1 MTMTEM
7 HLAKFASMKVILCS
21 QLHEEMC
28 MELTSATWPKND
40 IDNEQEN
47 LNLTKLPFAN
57 NAKLKSDE
65 MLFLLQ
71 GV

>member
-1 MTMTEM
+1 M
-7 HLAKFASMKVILCS
+7 HLGKFASVKVMCS

-28 MELTSATWPKND
+28 RELISATWPKND
-40 IDNEQEN
+40 NDNEQEN

-57 NAKLKSDE
+57 NAKLKSNE
-65 MLFLLQ
+65 MLFLRR

>member
-1 MTMTEM
+1 M
-7 HLAKFASMKVILCS
+7 HLARFASVKVMCS